1 MIHSNTKFKILRDH
15 LYGRI
20 DIMAWTERGCL
31 TAGAD
36 GVVTLKELENGAIG
50 TPLMSFLDRGTES
63 LQALADALAE
73 FGVMPKT
80 GDNAKELAATKAHL
94 EDMRRMA
101 NRAFDMLTFSPVVKE
116 GVK

>member
-1 MIHSNTKFKILRDH
+1 MIPKNVTFKIFRDYLH
-15 LYGRI
+15 SRI

-31 TAGAD
+31 IAGAD
-36 GVVTLKELENGAIG
+36 GIVTFKELEDGDPG
-50 TPLMSFLDRGTES
+50 TPFMSFRDRGTES

-80 GDNAKELAATKAHL
+80 SDNAKELSATRAHL

-101 NRAFDMLTFSPVVKE
+101 NRAFDMLTCNPAVKE
-116 GVK
+116 KT